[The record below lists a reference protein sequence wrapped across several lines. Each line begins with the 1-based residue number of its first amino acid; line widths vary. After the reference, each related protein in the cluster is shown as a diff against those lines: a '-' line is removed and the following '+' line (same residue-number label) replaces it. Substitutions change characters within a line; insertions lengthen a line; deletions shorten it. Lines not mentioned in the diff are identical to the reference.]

1 MKIAL
6 LTCHRAYNMG
16 AMLQAWALKRVLEEL
31 GHDVEMP
38 ELNSVGALGYRPFR
52 LRRYVG
58 AVARLLV
65 GNCAAAGQLV
75 TEDATYLAYRRF
87 QRKELKSV
95 PSTFDALSG
104 YDLFVVGSDQVW
116 NQDIMKED
124 SSLFFGETL
133 PANKPVIGYALSMG
147 DEVPK
152 SCEPKRIAAAVK
164 RFKAITAREVQIQ
177 KFIAE
182 LGFHAPEL
190 TLDPTLLLKAEDYAH
205 IEAPRLIDEPYFFV
219 YNIGGGEVAWD
230 FAEAAAKRIGVKRIV
245 YERGILGWSSKLRA
259 GSAWGDLP
267 GKFLSYVRH
276 STANLVFS
284 FHGTAFSI
292 IYGKPFVSISYAD
305 KTTLGM
311 TRQAALLDSVGFRN
325 RLFHVSSSPEV
336 VAERL
341 WKTLNES
348 NNVDYSALSDRSR
361 AILERMIWAIG

>member
-16 AMLQAWALKRVLEEL
+16 AMLQAWALKRVLEKL
-31 GHDVEMP
+31 GHEVEMP
-38 ELNSVGALGYRPFR
+38 ELNSVGALEYRPFR
-52 LRRYVG
+52 LRRYIG
-58 AVARLLV
+58 AVARLFI
-65 GNCAAAGQLV
+65 GNCAAAGQLL

-95 PSTFDALSG
+95 PSTFDMFSR

-116 NQDIMKED
+116 NQDIMEGD
-124 SSLFFGETL
+124 SPLFFGETL
-133 PANKPVIGYALSMG
+133 PEDKPVVGYGLSMG

-152 SCEPKRIAAAVK
+152 SCEPERIASAVK
-164 RFKAITAREVQIQ
+164 RFKAVTAREAQIR
-177 KFIAE
+177 KFIAG
-182 LGFHAPEL
+182 LGFTPPEMV
-190 TLDPTLLLKAEDYAH
+190 LDPTLLLKAADYAS
-205 IEAPRLIDEPYFFV
+205 IEAPRLIDEPYLFV

-245 YERGILGWSSKLRA
+245 YECGILGWSPKFRA
-259 GSAWGDLP
+259 GTTWGDLP

-305 KTTLGM
+305 KTVLDK
-311 TRQAALLDSVGFRN
+311 TRQATLLNSVGLRN
-325 RLFHVSSSPEV
+325 RLSHVSSGPNMI
-336 VAERL
+336 AERL
-341 WKTLNES
+341 LKTLSES
-348 NNVDYSALSDRSR
+348 NDVDYSTLSDRSR
-361 AILERMIWAIG
+361 TILEGML